1 MNEIC
6 RSVRWSWISTLAWR
20 VRTDV
25 YSIYRP
31 TNGYNVK
38 TQTNMEEY
46 GLYLYAQGH
55 GFPQYTADYTITLRS
70 SNTLSFIILVTITLE
85 SISGLLS
92 HVEWE
97 RLILSIWQAMSVK
110 CVGSWEEGKSVTFW
124 MKLFTVRPV
133 PKIYSMSL
141 FILTDLL
148 TVQQVAHKKSHCSAT
163 TAAKF

>member
-1 MNEIC
+1 M
-6 RSVRWSWISTLAWR
+6 
-20 VRTDV
+20 

-97 RLILSIWQAMSVK
+97 RLILSI
-110 CVGSWEEGKSVTFW
+110 
-124 MKLFTVRPV
+124 
-133 PKIYSMSL
+133 
-141 FILTDLL
+141 
-148 TVQQVAHKKSHCSAT
+148 
-163 TAAKF
+163 